1 MAAKIRVVYD
11 AATRQQTEV
20 AYTDQEIID
29 ELPPYL
35 GLSLDAAQIS
45 QGGST
50 TLYVQLMSQQL
61 ADDSRVNIEE
71 ARTVVIQYGAAT
83 LTIQLNAQGYAE
95 GTING
100 TEVGSY
106 EIKPLSSGGDVL
118 YLEVV

>member
-1 MAAKIRVVYD
+1 MRVVYD
-11 AATRQQTEV
+11 AATGQQTEV

-50 TLYVQLMSQQL
+50 TLYIQLLSQEL
-61 ADDSRVNIEE
+61 SDNSRANIEE
-71 ARTVVIQYGAAT
+71 ARTVAIQYGAAK

-100 TEVGSY
+100 TEIGNY
-106 EIKPLSSGGDVL
+106 EIKSLVGDGDVL